1 MKKILK
7 NILIFIS
14 YFIFDIT
21 IKAIISLLGINYMS
35 FNYDQKML
43 TTFIISIFY
52 LLIILFLYKK
62 ELFID
67 LKDFKNN
74 YKKYLSKY
82 IIIYLIGVLL
92 MIIGNTII
100 SKITNQSLSGNE
112 IEIRE
117 RITNYPLIMIFS
129 TIIYAP
135 IIEEIIFRKSIKNIF
150 KNKYLFIIISGLIF
164 GILHI
169 ANFKDLN
176 EILYSIPY
184 IIMGLDFAYIY
195 YKTNNIFT
203 TITFHFFHNLILLI
217 IQLL

>member
-52 LLIILFLYKK
+52 LLIILFLYRK

-74 YKKYLSKY
+74 YKKYISKY

-112 IEIRE
+112 IQIRE

-169 ANFKDLN
+169 TNFKDLN

-203 TITFHFFHNLILLI
+203 TITFHFCHNLILLI

>member
-43 TTFIISIFY
+43 TTFIISILY
-52 LLIILFLYKK
+52 LLIILFLYRK

-74 YKKYLSKY
+74 YKKYISKY

-169 ANFKDLN
+169 TNFKDLN

-203 TITFHFFHNLILLI
+203 TITFHFCHNLILLI

>member
-52 LLIILFLYKK
+52 LLIILFLYRK

-74 YKKYLSKY
+74 YKKYISKY

-169 ANFKDLN
+169 TNFKDLN

-184 IIMGLDFAYIY
+184 IIIGLDFAYIY

-203 TITFHFFHNLILLI
+203 TITFHFCHNLILLI